1 MSYQITLYKFK
12 TLSDEIRKANSI
24 RSKERLDCILY
35 TNKSDNHRG
44 LSCLFNH
51 KKQFFLYK
59 TPARNFVDADSKRVA
74 EWSLIGRS
82 NLTGSSI
89 NLSSLYQED
98 MDYPQFAYGYPNSK
112 RELTNGSINPFYK
125 YRYDGYLF
133 IVNRELSEV
142 ELLIIHDGRNLI
154 SSYYQLIID
163 GELDEEIKQLRADYK
178 LFFDYGYSKL

>member
-1 MSYQITLYKFK
+1 MNQSINYYRFIALPEEAK
-12 TLSDEIRKANSI
+12 KAHNI
-24 RSKERLDCILY
+24 KSKMRLDCISY
-35 TNKSDNHRG
+35 TNDAENHRG

-82 NLTGSSI
+82 RASGSSI

-98 MDYPQFAYGYPNSK
+98 PDYPQFAYGYPNGN
-112 RELTNGSINPFYK
+112 RELSNGSVNPFLD

-133 IVNRELSEV
+133 IINTELTEI

-154 SSYYQLIID
+154 SSYY
-163 GELDEEIKQLRADYK
+163 
-178 LFFDYGYSKL
+178 